1 MQIPIL
7 IQRYLAAHKRLVVP
21 QLGTFVV
28 KEPGTVLFTELLKRD
43 DGALRA
49 LLAGAGMNE
58 LEAAGEID
66 RFVFEVRHAA
76 ERNEEYVAPGLGTF
90 SAGPNR
96 TIAFRYDPATAAP
109 AAETDAPAP
118 ATTVRPTPPVAEPV
132 PAAEQAP
139 ATSPAAAP
147 EEPAAAPDAEPAA
160 RPAEE
165 RPRNRVSM
173 SAKRNPDPS
182 IKGLRYGKPHKNT
195 DAYTYVDRPVRRRGD
210 IILWIALAVA
220 LLALAAIGFGVYR
233 ETIGEEAE
241 TEFRFG
247 TPSVDS
253 DPTPTDLFET

>member
-21 QLGTFVV
+21 QLGAFVV

-43 DGALRA
+43 DGTLRA
-49 LLAGAGMNE
+49 LLAEAGASE

-66 RFVFEVRHAA
+66 RFVFEVRHAV
-76 ERNEEYVAPGLGTF
+76 EHGEEYVAPGLGTF
-90 SAGPNR
+90 GVGANR
-96 TIAFRYDPATAAP
+96 TIAFRYDPAPQAAATAAPSVAAEPAPAAP
-109 AAETDAPAP
+109 AAAPKASALP
-118 ATTVRPTPPVAEPV
+118 EP
-132 PAAEQAP
+132 PAAPSEKHE
-139 ATSPAAAP
+139 PAAQQP
-147 EEPAAAPDAEPAA
+147 EEP
-160 RPAEE
+160 RSG
-165 RPRNRVSM
+165 RVSM

-233 ETIGEEAE
+233 DTIGAEAE
-241 TEFRFG
+241 AEFYFDA
-247 TPSVDS
+247 TPSEQAAPS
-253 DPTPTDLFET
+253 TDHTENL